1 MLGPMVGED
10 RGADDNSASGHS
22 PPGPVPPGRGG
33 SRCEPHAVI
42 GPSPDLNPPGTRRRW
57 WPRPPREGTGWPLLH
72 LSLGADPDDRGYRVY
87 RAGSHRIVVEPSHL
101 TVTAGG
107 VALVDRTLH
116 SSAFSAGAT
125 LGTL

>member
-57 WPRPPREGTGWPLLH
+57 WPRPPREDTGWPCSTCRSVPIRTTAATASTAPGPTGSWSSHHISRWRQAVLRW
-72 LSLGADPDDRGYRVY
+72 STGRSTPRRSRRGR
-87 RAGSHRIVVEPSHL
+87 R
-101 TVTAGG
+101 
-107 VALVDRTLH
+107 
-116 SSAFSAGAT
+116 SAP
-125 LGTL
+125 